1 MNRIAIAAQI
11 YSSMIGRSTRD
22 LSVSSR
28 SPLQATAIRELAEA
42 SLSLADSLIEADART
57 GAAQPSLATR

>member
-1 MNRIAIAAQI
+1 MHRLAIAAQI

-28 SPLQATAIRELAEA
+28 SPLQADAIRDLAEA
-42 SLSLADSLIEADART
+42 SLALADSLIEADART
-57 GAAQPSLATR
+57 RASQPTLATR

>member
-1 MNRIAIAAQI
+1 MDRIAIAARI
-11 YSSMIGRSTRD
+11 YASMIGRSTRD

-28 SPLQATAIRELAEA
+28 SPLQADAIRELAEA

-57 GAAQPSLATR
+57 RVAQPTLTTR

>member
-1 MNRIAIAAQI
+1 MDRLAIASQI
-11 YSSMIGRSTRD
+11 YASMIGRSTRD

-42 SLSLADSLIEADART
+42 SLSLADSLIEADAKSRVSR
-57 GAAQPSLATR
+57 PSLTML